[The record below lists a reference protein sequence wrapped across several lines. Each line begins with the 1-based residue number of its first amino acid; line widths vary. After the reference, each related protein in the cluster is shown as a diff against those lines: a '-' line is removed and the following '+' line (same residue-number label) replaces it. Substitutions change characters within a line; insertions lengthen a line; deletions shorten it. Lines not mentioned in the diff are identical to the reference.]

1 MRTLTYSL
9 PDLPEGLTFDAE
21 TLTVSGTPLKA
32 IKKAIYTL
40 TATEEDGDE
49 AGLSFFLTVIANPIP
64 SFGDASVAAQAYMR
78 KQEIESLTL
87 PQATGGDKP
96 LTYALTPDLPEGLS
110 FDKKTRV
117 LSGTPLEAIA
127 DTTYTLTAT
136 DRNGDEAT
144 LMFIL
149 SVMTDPIPTFGET
162 TVAAQG
168 YVQYQKIDPLTLPQA
183 TGGDDPLT
191 YALTPD
197 LPEGLTFDAE
207 TRIASGTPIKAM
219 DETTYT
225 LTATDGNGDEVHLLF
240 TLEVQNWMPTFGDTT
255 IDPQS
260 YLVNQE
266 IASLTLPQASNDDG
280 MLVYILLPFLPEGL
294 SFDPTTRTLSGLP
307 TEAKAQAT
315 YTLSALEA
323 DGDTASLTFTLE
335 VSLPSPDFNGDGV
348 VNFADFSNFV
358 VKYESRLGQDRY
370 DALYDLNGDGQ
381 IDYDD
386 FRIFAAIYGS
396 TGETTAIGN
405 WDLPP

>member
-9 PDLPEGLTFDAE
+9 PDLPDGLTFDAE

-110 FDKKTRV
+110 FNAKTRV
-117 LSGTPLEAIA
+117 LSGTPLEAMA

-168 YVQYQKIDPLTLPQA
+168 YVQYQKIDPLTLPPA
-183 TGGDDPLT
+183 TGGDKPLT
-191 YALTPD
+191 YALTPRSARGLD
-197 LPEGLTFDAE
+197 L
-207 TRIASGTPIKAM
+207 
-219 DETTYT
+219 
-225 LTATDGNGDEVHLLF
+225 
-240 TLEVQNWMPTFGDTT
+240 
-255 IDPQS
+255 
-260 YLVNQE
+260 
-266 IASLTLPQASNDDG
+266 
-280 MLVYILLPFLPEGL
+280 
-294 SFDPTTRTLSGLP
+294 
-307 TEAKAQAT
+307 
-315 YTLSALEA
+315 
-323 DGDTASLTFTLE
+323 
-335 VSLPSPDFNGDGV
+335 
-348 VNFADFSNFV
+348 
-358 VKYESRLGQDRY
+358 
-370 DALYDLNGDGQ
+370 
-381 IDYDD
+381 
-386 FRIFAAIYGS
+386 
-396 TGETTAIGN
+396 
-405 WDLPP
+405 